1 MWRSSGTTA
10 NVALTIIGESD
21 ESKTILMRNKGDEC
35 SFFSRGSIDGFE
47 LITSG
52 SLGSLKEITI
62 THDNSGKNPSW
73 FLENVIIKD
82 KQTDEQWSFPVNRW
96 LAVEK
101 GDGQIEVTI
110 RCLGKGDPFGLS
122 EHVRSRTPRR
132 LADSHI
138 WMSVVGKASSSTFTR
153 VQRASCC
160 LSILFSAMIANAMF
174 YNIDGE
180 SDGAI
185 RVGPFKFSWRQIVV
199 GVQSGLIVAP
209 VNILIVFLFRSSR
222 PRKKVEENY
231 KTAANSLHLVEKMR
245 KSSCALPHFCIYI
258 GWFLCVV
265 TTLTGAT
272 FTVFYSLV
280 WGKELAE
287 QWLASVFTSLSEDVF
302 FAQPAKVMVIVIL
315 TSLFLNRDKGNRKE
329 SDVETESS
337 KLKRNDDDPKKL
349 LKRYELSKMRENKK
363 KEVKL
368 TGMMKEIVLH
378 LLFIF
383 LMAIACYGNKNNNRF
398 LMTSSVKEPYLKF
411 ETVSILYLLLNYNF
425 ATSTN
430 CLHCPETRGTLS
442 LRMSNK

>member
-1 MWRSSGTTA
+1 MWRNSGTTA
-10 NVALTIIGESD
+10 NVALTITGESD
-21 ESKTILMRNKGDEC
+21 ESKTVLLRNNGKKC
-35 SFFSRGSIDGFE
+35 NFFSRGSIDGFE
-47 LITSG
+47 LVTIG

-73 FLENVIIKD
+73 FLENVVIKD
-82 KQTDEQWSFPVNRW
+82 KQTDDQWRFPVNRW

-101 GDGQIEVTI
+101 GDGQIEVTVG
-110 RCLGKGDPFGLS
+110 CLGQENPFGFS
-122 EHVRSRTPRR
+122 EQVRSRAPRQ

-174 YNIDGE
+174 YNTDGE

-199 GVQSGLIVAP
+199 GVQSGLIVSP

-222 PRKKVEENY
+222 PRKKLEENY

-265 TTLTGAT
+265 TSLTGAT
-272 FTVFYSLV
+272 FTIFYSLV

-302 FAQPAKVMVIVIL
+302 FAQPAKVMLIIIL
-315 TSLFLNRDKGNRKE
+315 TSMFLKRGKINRKE
-329 SDVETESS
+329 SEVETESS
-337 KLKRNDDDPKKL
+337 NYEHIDDDPNKM
-349 LKRYELSKMRENKK
+349 LKRYELSKMRQNKK

-368 TGMMKEIVLH
+368 IGMMKEIVLH

-383 LMAIACYGNKNNNRF
+383 LMAIACYGNKNNNRYQ
-398 LMTSSVKEPYLKF
+398 MTSSVKAPYLKF
-411 ETVSILYLLLNYNF
+411 ETVSALYLVLKF
-425 ATSTN
+425 EPV
-430 CLHCPETRGTLS
+430 C
-442 LRMSNK
+442 